1 MRDTRMLAGVTSRL
15 RRALTA
21 SMNKYFVRSNSRVL
35 WVDDCPESK
44 AHIASDIER
53 RGVEVSYALSTNL
66 ALTLLGR
73 NRYLAVISDVG
84 RPEGQREAFDLL
96 DRMRARGDTTPFFF
110 FFAGLDAT
118 PLKEEILLHD
128 AQGSSNDSGEL
139 KRFIEELLLS
149 ASTGL
154 NVGEA

>member
-1 MRDTRMLAGVTSRL
+1 MSLSLTNAQ
-15 RRALTA
+15 RA
-21 SMNKYFVRSNSRVL
+21 
-35 WVDDCPESK
+35 
-44 AHIASDIER
+44 
-53 RGVEVSYALSTNL
+53 
-66 ALTLLGR
+66 
-73 NRYLAVISDVG
+73 
-84 RPEGQREAFDLL
+84 QREAFDLL

-149 ASTGL
+149 EQQHQQPASDT
-154 NVGEA
+154 